1 MKHFSMKELECKCG
15 KCQMPPEVS
24 DNLNALVERVLDP
37 LRERYGKPIYVN
49 SGYRCLNHNKA
60 VGGVANSQHCKG
72 QAADI
77 TAGSPEENLKL
88 ARLIIEGRDWD
99 QVILYVPNGGSTSSP
114 TDKLK
119 PQFLHVTWKAD
130 GANRRKIY
138 KKVLGGAPIY
148 TPLSPADIM
157 NH

>member
-1 MKHFSMKELECKCG
+1 MKELECKCG
-15 KCQMPPEVS
+15 RCHMTPEVI
-24 DNLNALVERVLDP
+24 DNLNALTDRVLDP
-37 LRERYGKPIYVN
+37 LRSRYGNPIYVN

-99 QVILYVPNGGSTSSP
+99 QMILYVPNANT
-114 TDKLK
+114 LK